1 MDPQNLG
8 LIRRIVDQES
18 PAHVIT
24 TLALASSPL
33 LVGLASLVGIDT
45 YLRPE
50 RGKKSV
56 RVNQSVIGLNDVIQR
71 PASLDPRI
79 EGDRSPPSLQ
89 RPVAKITPIPIAE
102 VGQPFV
108 LNAETST
115 AMTDRRIVRY
125 IWTRLT

>member
-1 MDPQNLG
+1 M
-8 LIRRIVDQES
+8 IRRIVDQES

-33 LVGLASLVGIDT
+33 LVGLESLVGIDT

-56 RVNQSVIGLNDVIQR
+56 RVNQSAIGLNDVIQR

-79 EGDRSPPSLQ
+79 EGDRSPPSLR
-89 RPVAKITPIPIAE
+89 RPVANISPMPITE
-102 VGQPFV
+102 VGQSFV
-108 LNAETST
+108 LNAENST
-115 AMTDRRIVRY
+115 VQSDRRIVRY